1 MSVRGS
7 LFACA
12 AALFCGLFQIAGIAK
27 TIHAAQAFA
36 RAGVSD
42 GISGDYGSFT
52 PEDVRSH
59 DGRLTACQRVE
70 GGFAD
75 RMTRQVIVE
84 IRDNET
90 GEIVGSFSPARAWD
104 FWGICW
110 ERDNYNIWV
119 QSGDTGCHCYRYE
132 DGVWERD
139 WFDTERPDYIISRYD
154 RIKENAKGEEG
165 G

>member
-42 GISGDYGSFT
+42 GIRGDYGSFT

-70 GGFAD
+70 G
-75 RMTRQVIVE
+75 
-84 IRDNET
+84 
-90 GEIVGSFSPARAWD
+90 
-104 FWGICW
+104 
-110 ERDNYNIWV
+110 
-119 QSGDTGCHCYRYE
+119 
-132 DGVWERD
+132 
-139 WFDTERPDYIISRYD
+139 
-154 RIKENAKGEEG
+154 
-165 G
+165 